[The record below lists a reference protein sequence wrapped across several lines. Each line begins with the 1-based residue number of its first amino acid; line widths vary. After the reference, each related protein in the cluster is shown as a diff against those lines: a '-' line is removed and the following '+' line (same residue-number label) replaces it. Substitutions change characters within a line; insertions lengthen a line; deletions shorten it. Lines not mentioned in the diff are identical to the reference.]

1 VYFSLLL
8 NIYNN
13 NNNTGFSDGDDGVG
27 KVGGEFEVQN
37 KVTEDEETLR

>member
-13 NNNTGFSDGDDGVG
+13 NTGFSDGDDGAG